1 MADESAI
8 HTASHLLAGG
18 RRGRKPDKLFELFLA
33 DVAATRQSAA
43 NRTEAF
49 QMASFSRKPL
59 RRAKR
64 FHLFDDE
71 HFDWF
76 VAGHEFERGSR
87 QWFIVHVRHA

>member
-1 MADESAI
+1 MAA
-8 HTASHLLAGG
+8 
-18 RRGRKPDKLFELFLA
+18 
-33 DVAATRQSAA
+33 
-43 NRTEAF
+43 
-49 QMASFSRKPL
+49 FSRKPL